1 MKILVNFY
9 ANVTEQ
15 TVNTMIT
22 SIVQLLASQNPADP
36 NTNIDEI
43 ILQISS
49 SWWSS
54 DHGLLAYN
62 FLKQQSIKKTTIG
75 MWSVDSAAVMLYCSW
90 DERIAMESC
99 RFVLHEARATIN
111 WELSISKMLEMWKL
125 LQRITDDYTK
135 VVLKTTG
142 KNNKQLKVK
151 IAKWT
156 VLSAEEAKKIWIVKS
171 ITNDPYIKEMKG
183 FHIIHIVNPQ
193 QIIQPQNQPPKAEV

>member
-22 SIVQLLASQNPADP
+22 NIVQLLASQNQADP
-36 NTNIDEI
+36 NTIIDEI

-62 FLKQQSIKKTTIG
+62 FLRQQNIKKTTIG
-75 MWSVDSAAVMLYCSW
+75 MGSVDSAAVMLYCAW

-111 WELSISKMLEMWKL
+111 WELSISKMVEMSKL

-135 VVLKTTG
+135 VVLRTIG
-142 KNNKQLKVK
+142 KSSKQLKVK
-151 IAKWT
+151 IAKGT
-156 VLSAEEAKKIWIVKS
+156 VLSAEESKKTWIVQN
-171 ITNDPYIKEMKG
+171 ITNDPYIKEMKNL
-183 FHIIHIVNPQ
+183 HIIHIVNPQ
-193 QIIQPQNQPPKAEV
+193 SIPQQQQPKSEI

>member
-22 SIVQLLASQNPADP
+22 NIVQLLASQNQADP
-36 NTNIDEI
+36 NTVIDEI

-62 FLKQQSIKKTTIG
+62 FLRQQNIRKTTIG
-75 MWSVDSAAVMLYCSW
+75 MGSVDSAAVMLYCAW

-111 WELSISKMLEMWKL
+111 WELSISKMVEMSKL

-135 VVLKTTG
+135 VVLRTIG
-142 KNNKQLKVK
+142 KSNKQLKVK

-156 VLSAEEAKKIWIVKS
+156 VFSAEESKKIWIVQN
-171 ITNDPYIKEMKG
+171 ITNEPYIKEIKNL
-183 FHIIHIVNPQ
+183 HIIHIVNPQ
-193 QIIQPQNQPPKAEV
+193 PIQQQQQPKSEI

>member
-22 SIVQLLASQNPADP
+22 SIVQLLASQNPTDP
-36 NTNIDEI
+36 NAIIDEI

-62 FLKQQSIKKTTIG
+62 FLKQQNIKKTTIG
-75 MWSVDSAAVMLYCSW
+75 MGSVDSAAVMLYCAW

-99 RFVLHEARATIN
+99 RFVLHEARANIN
-111 WELSISKMLEMWKL
+111 WELSISKMVEMWKL

-135 VVLKTTG
+135 VVMKTIG
-142 KNNKQLKVK
+142 KSNKQVKGK
-151 IAKWT
+151 IAKGT
-156 VLSAEEAKKIWIVKS
+156 VLSADESKKLGIVKT
-171 ITNDPYIKEMKG
+171 ITNEPYIKEMKNL
-183 FHIIHIVNPQ
+183 HIIHIVNPQ
-193 QIIQPQNQPPKAEV
+193 PIVQQQPQPKAEV